1 MALSDAEKQRREKRC
16 GSGKKT
22 KIFRQR
28 KRKIQTISCV
38 WKEKKYS
45 TDVRETKT
53 YHEEKME
60 TTKARPERENRCLK
74 IESLLLSPLLTQH
87 NLAYQG

>member
-22 KIFRQR
+22 KICRQR
-28 KRKIQTISCV
+28 KSKIQTRSCD

-45 TDVRETKT
+45 TDVRETRA

-60 TTKARPERENRCLK
+60 TKARPERENRCLK
-74 IESLLLSPLLTQH
+74 I
-87 NLAYQG
+87 